1 MPLISVLII
10 YMGPVSIHVTEELH
24 FGALRMQEFLSV
36 FIQKFLCY

>member
-10 YMGPVSIHVTEELH
+10 YMGPVSIHVKSY
-24 FGALRMQEFLSV
+24 MQEFLSV